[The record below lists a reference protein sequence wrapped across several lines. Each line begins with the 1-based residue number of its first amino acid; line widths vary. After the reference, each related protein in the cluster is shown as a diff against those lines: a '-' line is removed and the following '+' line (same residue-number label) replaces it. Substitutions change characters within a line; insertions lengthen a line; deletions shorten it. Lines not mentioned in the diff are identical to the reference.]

1 MTFPT
6 IGSVSLVSALV
17 AVAFATCGMSVLPAC
32 GPPQDAEAV
41 AEELV
46 LQVKPNPGPVPG
58 IPGPNGLGHYG
69 PFATIRRANE
79 VVRMFQQ
86 MGYPNTI
93 QFHNG
98 NGQYVLPRR

>member
-1 MTFPT
+1 MAVPI
-6 IGSVSLVSALV
+6 IGRFSFLCALAAAGFMMCSMSA
-17 AVAFATCGMSVLPAC
+17 LPAC
-32 GPPQDAEAV
+32 GPPLDAEV
-41 AEELV
+41 VVQELA
-46 LQVKPNPGPVPG
+46 LQVRPNPGPVPG

-79 VVRMFQQ
+79 VVRMFQR

-98 NGQYVLPRR
+98 NGQYVLPRK